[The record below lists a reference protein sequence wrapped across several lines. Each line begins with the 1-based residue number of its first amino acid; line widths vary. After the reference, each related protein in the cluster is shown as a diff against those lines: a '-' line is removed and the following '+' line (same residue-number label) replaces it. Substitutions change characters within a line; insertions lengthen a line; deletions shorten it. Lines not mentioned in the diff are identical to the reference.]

1 VNRKL
6 SLILIFGSMALTAC
20 SHSAKSQKS
29 FDEIRGLVAGKTATE
44 VKQLLGPPDNVDKL
58 LLGDERW
65 VWWNYTFLEGK
76 KWAPEM
82 RGKVVHLEIT
92 FEGPSFEREGREV
105 VAKAEPRV
113 SEPYGV
119 GYVVPG
125 GEEARASSLNNPTRS
140 GV

>member
-1 VNRKL
+1 VNRTL
-6 SLILIFGSMALTAC
+6 FLILIFGCLVLNAC
-20 SHSAKSQKS
+20 SPSAKSGRS
-29 FDEIRGLVAGKTATE
+29 FDEIRGLVAGKTAHE
-44 VKQLLGPPDNVDKL
+44 VKQLLGPPDNIESL

-65 VWWNYTFLEGK
+65 VWWNYTFLDGK
-76 KWAPEM
+76 KWAPEV

-92 FEGPSFEREGREV
+92 FEGASFEREGSGAEG
-105 VAKAEPRV
+105 KLEPRV

-125 GEEARASSLNNPTRS
+125 GEESRQSLNKTAPG

>member
-1 VNRKL
+1 VKRFFL
-6 SLILIFGSMALTAC
+6 LMMVFGCLVLHGCAPA
-20 SHSAKSQKS
+20 AKSAKS
-29 FDEIRGLVAGKTATE
+29 FDEIHKMVAGKTAAE

-65 VWWNYTFLEGK
+65 VWWNYTFLEGT